1 MAFCGCNDRWTC
13 PAIAVVVSALVGVVT
28 AFLQITAVITV
39 APLFF
44 QSVIA
49 IAVLLLAVTLLCA
62 AATNDDSCNIC
73 VCRAL
78 KAQLLGI
85 LGSILAALVLLA
97 VGFPATSILGA
108 AIVGVLLFFFSLALT
123 STACVVKCLFCAD

>member
-44 QSVIA
+44 QAVIA
-49 IAVLLLAVTLLCA
+49 ITVLLLAVTLFSA
-62 AATNDDSCNIC
+62 AATNDDSCHIC

-85 LGSILAALVLLA
+85 LGSILTALVLLA
-97 VGFPATSILGA
+97 VGFAATSTLGA
-108 AIVGVLLFFFSLALT
+108 AIPMTTRFIAMLDAP
-123 STACVVKCLFCAD
+123 STKR